1 MLASTKIQRRQ
12 SEIRQ
17 ALAGLVGKDNMSED
31 ETRQMTTLDTE
42 YRSNEAK
49 FRAALISEE
58 TERRE
63 AGADLET
70 RGDREKAALM
80 RAFELRQV
88 ALALDDGRA
97 LSGQTAEVVQ
107 ELRSQGGFRGIPVP
121 WLALETRAGETMASG
136 TPNPLATMPTIDRL
150 FPMSA
155 AARIGAQTVNIDS
168 GLMEWPVVTSGVT
181 AGWAS
186 TETGSVSGPT
196 VYATTDKAMS
206 PANTLG
212 ITMKLTRKAMKQT
225 GDALEQ
231 AIRRDMA
238 GAIAQAMD
246 AAVFRGAG
254 SGGEPLGLIPGA
266 STYGITS
273 TAVGAAATWAAFRAA
288 VSRFMIA
295 SAAGSPDL
303 VKLLIRPEVWTKL
316 DNSLITST
324 AVSEWDRLLANIPA
338 QNVTM
343 SPNAL
348 AAPTGSPLACTAL
361 LATTAGDVPPA
372 FIGLWGAVDVIRDPY
387 SDAASGGLRLTA
399 LSTVDV
405 TVARGAQLEILTGV
419 QV

>member
-1 MLASTKIQRRQ
+1 MLVSTKVQRRQ

-17 ALAGLVGKDNMSED
+17 ELAALVGKDNMSED
-31 ETRQMTTLDTE
+31 ETRQMGALDTE
-42 YRSNEAK
+42 YRLNEAK

-80 RAFELRQV
+80 RNFELRQV
-88 ALALDDGRA
+88 ALALDEGRT
-97 LSGQTAEVVQ
+97 LTGHTAELVQ

-121 WLALETRAGETMASG
+121 WLALESRAGETVASG
-136 TPNPLATMPTIDRL
+136 TPDPRMTMNTIDRL

-155 AARIGAQTVNIDS
+155 AARIGAQTVAIDS
-168 GLMEWPVVTSGVT
+168 GLVEWPVVTSGVS
-181 AGWAS
+181 ASWSS
-186 TETGSVSGPT
+186 TETGSVGGPT
-196 VYATTDKAMS
+196 AYATTDKAMS

-212 ITMKLTRKAMKQT
+212 ITMKITRKALKQS

-238 GAIAQAMD
+238 GAIAQTMD

-266 STYGITS
+266 ATYGITS

-288 VSRFMIA
+288 VARFMIA

-316 DNSLITST
+316 DNSLISGT

-338 QNVTM
+338 GNVTM
-343 SPNAL
+343 SSNAL